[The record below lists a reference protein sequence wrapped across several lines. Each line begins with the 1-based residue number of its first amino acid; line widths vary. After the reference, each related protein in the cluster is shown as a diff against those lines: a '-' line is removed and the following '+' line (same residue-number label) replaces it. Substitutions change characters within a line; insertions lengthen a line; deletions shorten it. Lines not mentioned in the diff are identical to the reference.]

1 MNPGEFPHSEIC
13 GSTLICSSPQLIAAY
28 HVFLRLPVP
37 RHSPCAL
44 LRLTVLYRFP
54 FRYSSRKSNPLI
66 LHLPTK
72 KFSVFEI
79 AVSNYI
85 TFLAS
90 QLLFSF
96 QGANLRR
103 KFANISQVK
112 CCTNSCLEP
121 PFIDGLYFAF
131 ASYKPLHPAAS
142 GRSSCFHKKWWA
154 QVDSN
159 HRPRAYQ
166 ARALTT

>member
-1 MNPGEFPHSEIC
+1 MTPCGFPHSEIR
-13 GSTLICSSPQLIAAY
+13 GSKLICSSPQLIAAY

-44 LRLTVLYRFP
+44 LRLTVL
-54 FRYSSRKSNPLI
+54 NPLI

-96 QGANLRR
+96 QGANLRH

-121 PFIDGLYFAF
+121 PCIDSLYFAF